1 MAKRKPVSKR
11 QNKTIGSWCGKP
23 IEKLKRKE
31 LLEVIEF
38 MAKELERNRKEKEMM
53 GDDYWELY
61 TRKKL
66 RL

>member
-1 MAKRKPVSKR
+1 MKKQK
-11 QNKTIGSWCGKP
+11 KTIGSWCGKP

-53 GDDYWELY
+53 GNDYWELY

-66 RL
+66 GL

>member
-1 MAKRKPVSKR
+1 MAKRKSMSKN
-11 QNKTIGSWCGKP
+11 QNKTIGSWYGKP
-23 IEKLKRKE
+23 VEKLKRKE

-38 MAKELERNRKEKEMM
+38 LAKKLEENRKEREMI

-66 RL
+66 GL